1 MNKTYL
7 IFILLLF
14 VNFYCFFA
22 CLKTYKSDFQLAKM
36 LDTLSKHP
44 VVCDFSAK
52 VDCSHPWGT
61 QFLGFVYSQWFGN
74 ELNKECY
81 ESSKRKKISFSLAH
95 FEGNFDY
102 KYIPKEVLEAS
113 SLNKKI
119 IDTTYAN
126 THKISQEKLSA
137 LPNDAYYRN
146 VIMLQPISHDVVY
159 AEFKVSSQNKYFP
172 ITIVFYVVFDKNN
185 NIKKIF
191 QYTEYPRPS

>member
-1 MNKTYL
+1 MKSKYIIFSIL
-7 IFILLLF
+7 IFLLLGY
-14 VNFYCFFA
+14 FYA
-22 CLKTYKSDFQLAKM
+22 STKTDKKISQLSKV
-36 LDTLSKHP
+36 LDTLSNHTA
-44 VVCDFSAK
+44 VCDFSAK

-61 QFLGFVYSQWFGN
+61 HFFGFLYSQWFGN

-81 ESSKRKKISFSLAH
+81 ESSKIKKISFSLAH

-102 KYIPKEVLEAS
+102 KYIPKEILEAG

-146 VIMLQPISHDVVY
+146 VITLQPISPDIVY

-191 QYTEYPRPS
+191 QYTESPRPS